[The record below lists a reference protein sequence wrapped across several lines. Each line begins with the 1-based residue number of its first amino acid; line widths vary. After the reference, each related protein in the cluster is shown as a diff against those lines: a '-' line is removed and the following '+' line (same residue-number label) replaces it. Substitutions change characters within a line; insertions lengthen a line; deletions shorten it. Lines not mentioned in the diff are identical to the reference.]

1 LIQAIIGLGNPG
13 TQYAQTRHNVG
24 FWFVDRLAEQQRAS
38 FKTESKFHGQLAK
51 ISNYWLFKSNTYMN
65 ESGRAVMAFA
75 QFYRLTPSQLL
86 VIHDD
91 LDLPVGTAR
100 LKTGGGH
107 GGHNGLRDISQQMG
121 NEFHRLRLG
130 IGHPG
135 NKNQVANY
143 VLKNPSAD
151 DQIAILQAI
160 DQAFAVLPF
169 ILSGDLAKAMNQ
181 LHTKNHA

>member
-1 LIQAIIGLGNPG
+1 MIQAIIGLGNPG

-24 FWFVDRLAEQQRAS
+24 FWFVDRLADQHRTG
-38 FKTESKFHGQLAK
+38 FKPESKFHGQLAK
-51 ISNYWLFKSNTYMN
+51 ADCWLFKPNTYMN
-65 ESGRAVMAFA
+65 ESGRAVIAFA

-91 LDLPVGTAR
+91 LDLPAGTAR

-107 GGHNGLRDISQQMG
+107 GGHNGLRDISQQIG

-160 DQAFAVLPF
+160 DQSLAVLP
-169 ILSGDLAKAMNQ
+169 LVLEGDMLKAMNQ
-181 LHTKNHA
+181 LHTKT

>member
-1 LIQAIIGLGNPG
+1 MIQAIIGLGNPG

-24 FWFVDRLAEQQRAS
+24 FWFVDRLAEQQQAT

-51 ISNYWLFKSNTYMN
+51 ANCWLFKSNTYMN
-65 ESGRAVMAFA
+65 ESGRAVNAFA

-107 GGHNGLRDISQQMG
+107 GGHNGLRDISQQIG
-121 NEFHRLRLG
+121 NDFNRLRLG

-135 NKNQVANY
+135 NKNQVSNY

-169 ILSGDLAKAMNQ
+169 LLNGDMAKAMNQ
-181 LHTKNHA
+181 LHTKT

>member
-24 FWFVDRLAEQQRAS
+24 FWFVDRLAEQQQAT

-51 ISNYWLFKSNTYMN
+51 ANCWLFKSNTYMN
-65 ESGRAVMAFA
+65 ESGRAVNAFA

-107 GGHNGLRDISQQMG
+107 GGHNGLRDISQQIG
-121 NEFHRLRLG
+121 NDFNRLRLG

-135 NKNQVANY
+135 NKNQVSNY

-169 ILSGDLAKAMNQ
+169 LLNGDMAKAMNQ
-181 LHTKNHA
+181 LHTKT

>member
-1 LIQAIIGLGNPG
+1 MIQAIIGLGNPG

-24 FWFVDRLAEQQRAS
+24 FWFVDRLADQHRTG
-38 FKTESKFHGQLAK
+38 FKPESKFHGQLAK
-51 ISNYWLFKSNTYMN
+51 TDCWLFKSNTYMN
-65 ESGRAVMAFA
+65 ESGRAVIAFA

-107 GGHNGLRDISQQMG
+107 GGHNGLRDISQQIG

-160 DQAFAVLPF
+160 DQAFAVLPLV
-169 ILSGDLAKAMNQ
+169 LSGDMAKAMNQ
-181 LHTKNHA
+181 LHTKN